1 MNVYMLASY
10 NPLVVAGSFAI
21 AMLASY
27 VTLDLAARVRTEQH
41 RVGSAWWLAGSI
53 VMGTGIWAMHFLG
66 MQAFQLPIAIGFGG
80 WMTLLSWLAAV
91 CASGVA
97 LELASRPA
105 FGHNQLALGALC
117 MGTGISSMHYI
128 GMAAIDLAPGIV
140 WDYTLVA
147 LSVLI
152 AIVASASALQIFK
165 WLRMVKPNQ
174 RRPYQLAASLVMA
187 IAICGMHYTGMA
199 GASFEVG
206 SVCLSAGELGGKELT
221 ALVLIATGM
230 LLVSTLF
237 SALIDARLQE
247 AKQHTIELQAI
258 NTELDAFSYA
268 VAHDLRTP
276 LRSIAGFVSILGE
289 EHAEQLDDV
298 GKDYLK
304 RVQESTTRMGE
315 LIDDLLK
322 LSHISRK
329 DMHLETVDLS
339 GIAHEV
345 LARLQ
350 QAEPERQVKLH
361 IEESLMAK
369 GDAKL
374 LRIVL
379 ENLFGNAWKFTSKTA
394 HPHISFTSA
403 RNHDTHDA
411 AASPAFAISD
421 NGAGFDM
428 AYASKLFG
436 VFQRLHAHSDFSGT
450 GIGLATVHRIL
461 TRHGGGIQAKAQPGQ
476 GATFV
481 FCLEGNVSPRTLAS
495 VAPAFCEL
503 NAVRNNPP
511 PTHQPEPPSRA
522 FPAPAPSISATPHLP
537 SAPWRT

>member
-41 RVGSAWWLAGSI
+41 RVGSAWRVAGSV

-117 MGTGISSMHYI
+117 MGAGISSMHYI

-174 RRPYQLAASLVMA
+174 RGPYQLAASLVMA

-199 GASFEVG
+199 GASFEIG

-237 SALIDARLQE
+237 SALIDARLQ
-247 AKQHTIELQAI
+247 
-258 NTELDAFSYA
+258 
-268 VAHDLRTP
+268 
-276 LRSIAGFVSILGE
+276 
-289 EHAEQLDDV
+289 
-298 GKDYLK
+298 
-304 RVQESTTRMGE
+304 
-315 LIDDLLK
+315 
-322 LSHISRK
+322 
-329 DMHLETVDLS
+329 
-339 GIAHEV
+339 
-345 LARLQ
+345 
-350 QAEPERQVKLH
+350 
-361 IEESLMAK
+361 
-369 GDAKL
+369 
-374 LRIVL
+374 
-379 ENLFGNAWKFTSKTA
+379 
-394 HPHISFTSA
+394 
-403 RNHDTHDA
+403 
-411 AASPAFAISD
+411 
-421 NGAGFDM
+421 
-428 AYASKLFG
+428 
-436 VFQRLHAHSDFSGT
+436 
-450 GIGLATVHRIL
+450 
-461 TRHGGGIQAKAQPGQ
+461 
-476 GATFV
+476 
-481 FCLEGNVSPRTLAS
+481 
-495 VAPAFCEL
+495 
-503 NAVRNNPP
+503 
-511 PTHQPEPPSRA
+511 
-522 FPAPAPSISATPHLP
+522 
-537 SAPWRT
+537 